1 MTSQEYI
8 ATGTGS
14 PTPPGYFD
22 DLLDIARQMPEV
34 QVKKIASR
42 YVVLVAG
49 EGDVAAMTG
58 RLGDKYQISPNEEI
72 SLFE

>member
-8 ATGTGS
+8 ATGGS
-14 PTPPGYFD
+14 PTTPGYFD
-22 DLLDIARQMPEV
+22 DLLDIAQKMPDV

-42 YVVLVAG
+42 YVVFVAS
-49 EGDVAAMTG
+49 EDDVAAMTG
-58 RLGDKYQISPNEEI
+58 RLGDKYQISPNNEI

>member
-1 MTSQEYI
+1 MTPQEYI

-22 DLLDIARQMPEV
+22 DLLEVARQLPDV

-42 YVVLVAG
+42 YVVFVAG
-49 EGDVAAMTG
+49 EDDVASMTC
-58 RLGDKYQISPNEEI
+58 RLGDRYQISPNKEI

>member
-1 MTSQEYI
+1 MTAQEYI

-22 DLLDIARQMPEV
+22 DLLDIAQKMPDV
-34 QVKKIASR
+34 QVKKIAAR
-42 YVVLVAG
+42 YVVFIAG
-49 EGDVAAMTG
+49 GADVETMTG
-58 RLGDKYQISPNEEI
+58 RLGDKYQISPNKEI

>member
-22 DLLDIARQMPEV
+22 DLLDATRQMPDV
-34 QVKKIASR
+34 QVKKIAAR
-42 YVVLVAG
+42 YVVFVAG
-49 EGDVAAMTG
+49 GDDVATMTG
-58 RLGDKYQISPNEEI
+58 RLGDKYQISPNKEI